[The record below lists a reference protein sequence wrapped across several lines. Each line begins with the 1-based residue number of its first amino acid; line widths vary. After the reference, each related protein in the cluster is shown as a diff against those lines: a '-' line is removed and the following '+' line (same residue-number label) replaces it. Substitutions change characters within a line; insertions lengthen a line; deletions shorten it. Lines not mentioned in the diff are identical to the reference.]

1 MKFKMHL
8 KLFTLVLA
16 CMVTS
21 SCVSAWM
28 AGSTG
33 VSIKRGMSRDEV
45 HQKLGPPSSAGGPK
59 NFDIRGFSNEKKTV
73 RLVDVHLYRGKINS
87 VDEGGGQAI
96 ANALTLGTAEV
107 IMIPMTA
114 AEIAVRSGQNHRI
127 DVAYG
132 DDLRVLDYTV
142 KDPPKN

>member
-1 MKFKMHL
+1 MYL

-28 AGSTG
+28 TGSTG
-33 VSIKRGMSRDEV
+33 VSIKRGMNRDEV
-45 HQKLGPPSSAGGPK
+45 HQKLGPPSSAGEPK

-114 AEIAVRSGQNHRI
+114 AEIAVRSAQNHRI

-142 KDPPKN
+142 NDSPKN